1 MANPAKARKPPRT
14 LAEELGG
21 GVPADPS
28 SFIKQA
34 LEATAEKQPASQPTK
49 PASKATGAAAPVAT
63 SGAASR
69 VVTAA
74 PIGQPMLR
82 QAPTTPAPA
91 APASRPIAAQ
101 AAARPWGAPAPAA
114 QYRPGRRPPGDM
126 SFTFHGRVEDGKR
139 LDNGKYLL
147 RCAGDGWYSIYAEIL
162 PDWLEVGMWI
172 ETTGIIAAGQGGTLF
187 LWAREFSAID
197 PIQE

>member
-1 MANPAKARKPPRT
+1 MANPAKVRKPPRT

-21 GVPADPS
+21 GIPADPS
-28 SFIKQA
+28 KFIKQA
-34 LEATAEKQPASQPTK
+34 LEATAEKPPVKQIAKAPAAP
-49 PASKATGAAAPVAT
+49 TGAAAPVAT
-63 SGAASR
+63 PGPPAVR
-69 VVTAA
+69 
-74 PIGQPMLR
+74 QPPSQPPL
-82 QAPTTPAPA
+82 
-91 APASRPIAAQ
+91 PASPSRPSSGQ
-101 AAARPWGAPAPAA
+101 AATARPWGSPAPAA
-114 QYRPGRRPPGDM
+114 QYRPGRRPPGRI

>member
-1 MANPAKARKPPRT
+1 MANPAKTRKPPRT

-28 SFIKQA
+28 KFIKLA
-34 LEATAEKQPASQPTK
+34 LEATAEKQPVKQPGK
-49 PASKATGAAAPVAT
+49 APAAPTGAAAPVAT
-63 SGAASR
+63 PGPAARVTLAPPALRQPVSQPSPSRPSAGQAAS
-69 VVTAA
+69 
-74 PIGQPMLR
+74 
-82 QAPTTPAPA
+82 
-91 APASRPIAAQ
+91 
-101 AAARPWGAPAPAA
+101 ARPWGTPAPTA
-114 QYRPGRRPPGDM
+114 QYRPGRRPPGRI
-126 SFTFHGRVEDGKR
+126 SFKFHGRVEDGKR

-147 RCAGDGWYSIYAEIL
+147 RCAGDGWYSIYAESL
-162 PDWLEVGMWI
+162 PDWLEVGTWI

>member
-1 MANPAKARKPPRT
+1 MANPAKTRKPPRT

-28 SFIKQA
+28 KFIKLA
-34 LEATAEKQPASQPTK
+34 LEATAEKSPVKQVVKAPAAP
-49 PASKATGAAAPVAT
+49 TGAAAPVAT
-63 SGAASR
+63 PGLAARVTLAPPALRQPVSQPSPTRPSSGQAAS
-69 VVTAA
+69 
-74 PIGQPMLR
+74 
-82 QAPTTPAPA
+82 
-91 APASRPIAAQ
+91 
-101 AAARPWGAPAPAA
+101 ARPWGTPAPAA
-114 QYRPGRRPPGDM
+114 QYRPGRRPPGRI

-147 RCAGDGWYSIYAEIL
+147 RCAGDGWYSIYAEML
-162 PDWLEVGMWI
+162 PDWLEVGTWI

>member
-1 MANPAKARKPPRT
+1 MANPAKTRKPPRT

-28 SFIKQA
+28 KFIKLA
-34 LEATAEKQPASQPTK
+34 LEATAEKSPVKQVVKAPAAP
-49 PASKATGAAAPVAT
+49 TGAAAPVAT
-63 SGAASR
+63 PGPAARVTLAPPALRQPVSQPSPTRPSSGQAAS
-69 VVTAA
+69 
-74 PIGQPMLR
+74 
-82 QAPTTPAPA
+82 
-91 APASRPIAAQ
+91 
-101 AAARPWGAPAPAA
+101 ARPWGTPAPAA
-114 QYRPGRRPPGDM
+114 QYRPGRRPPGRI

-147 RCAGDGWYSIYAEIL
+147 RCAGDGWYSIYAEML
-162 PDWLEVGMWI
+162 PDWLEVGTWI

>member
-1 MANPAKARKPPRT
+1 MANPAKTRKPPRT

-28 SFIKQA
+28 KFIKLA
-34 LEATAEKQPASQPTK
+34 LEATAEKSPVKQVVKAPAAP
-49 PASKATGAAAPVAT
+49 TGAAAPVAT
-63 SGAASR
+63 PGPAARVTLAPPALRQPVSQPSPTRPSSGQAAS
-69 VVTAA
+69 
-74 PIGQPMLR
+74 
-82 QAPTTPAPA
+82 
-91 APASRPIAAQ
+91 
-101 AAARPWGAPAPAA
+101 ARPWGTPAPAA
-114 QYRPGRRPPGDM
+114 QYRPGRRPPGRI

-147 RCAGDGWYSIYAEIL
+147 RCAGDGWYSIYAEML
-162 PDWLEVGMWI
+162 PDWLEVGTWI

-187 LWAREFSAID
+187 LWAREVSGID

>member
-21 GVPADPS
+21 GAPPDPS
-28 SFIKQA
+28 KFIKLA
-34 LEATAEKQPASQPTK
+34 LEATAEKPPAGKQVGKAPTA
-49 PASKATGAAAPVAT
+49 PTGAAAPVANPGPAARVT
-63 SGAASR
+63 VGAPALRQPPAPPPMPPAASR
-69 VVTAA
+69 LSS
-74 PIGQPMLR
+74 G
-82 QAPTTPAPA
+82 
-91 APASRPIAAQ
+91 Q
-101 AAARPWGAPAPAA
+101 AASTRPWGSPAPAA
-114 QYRPGRRPPGDM
+114 QYRPGRRPPGRI

>member
-1 MANPAKARKPPRT
+1 MANPAKTRKPPRT

-28 SFIKQA
+28 KFIKLA
-34 LEATAEKQPASQPTK
+34 LEATAEKSPVKQVVKAPAAP
-49 PASKATGAAAPVAT
+49 TGAAATVAT
-63 SGAASR
+63 PGPAARVTLAPPALRQPVSQPSPTRPSSGQAAS
-69 VVTAA
+69 
-74 PIGQPMLR
+74 
-82 QAPTTPAPA
+82 
-91 APASRPIAAQ
+91 
-101 AAARPWGAPAPAA
+101 ARPWGTPAPAA
-114 QYRPGRRPPGDM
+114 QYRPGRRPPGRI

-147 RCAGDGWYSIYAEIL
+147 RCAGDGWYSIYAEML
-162 PDWLEVGMWI
+162 PDWLEVGTWI

>member
-1 MANPAKARKPPRT
+1 MANPAKTRKPPRT

-28 SFIKQA
+28 KFIKLA
-34 LEATAEKQPASQPTK
+34 LEATAEKSPVKQVGKAPAAP
-49 PASKATGAAAPVAT
+49 TGAAAPVAT
-63 SGAASR
+63 PGPAARVTVAPPALRQPVSQPSPTRPSSGQAAS
-69 VVTAA
+69 
-74 PIGQPMLR
+74 
-82 QAPTTPAPA
+82 
-91 APASRPIAAQ
+91 
-101 AAARPWGAPAPAA
+101 ARPWGTPAPAA
-114 QYRPGRRPPGDM
+114 QYRPGRRPPGRI

-147 RCAGDGWYSIYAEIL
+147 RCAGDGWYSIYAEML
-162 PDWLEVGMWI
+162 PDWLEVGTWI
-172 ETTGIIAAGQGGTLF
+172 ETTGIIAAGQGGTMF

>member
-1 MANPAKARKPPRT
+1 MANPAKARKPHRT

-21 GVPADPS
+21 GIPADPS
-28 SFIKQA
+28 KFIKQA
-34 LEATAEKQPASQPTK
+34 LEATSEKPPVKQVA
-49 PASKATGAAAPVAT
+49 KAAAAPTGAAAPVANP
-63 SGAASR
+63 GPMAP
-69 VVTAA
+69 VTVGPPA
-74 PIGQPMLR
+74 LR
-82 QAPTTPAPA
+82 QPA
-91 APASRPIAAQ
+91 AQPTLPASPSRPSSGQA
-101 AAARPWGAPAPAA
+101 AAARPWGTPAPAA

-147 RCAGDGWYSIYAEIL
+147 RCAGDGWYSVYAEML
-162 PDWLEVGMWI
+162 PDWLEVGMWVEI
-172 ETTGIIAAGQGGTLF
+172 TGIIAAGQGGTLF